1 MPDKNK
7 PGMGFEVN
15 IRSKSEASLKNTPLS
30 NSPETTANSPFCIA
44 VLGDF
49 SGIENLHKNSADLK
63 PVKNRRFIE
72 IDRDNF
78 EEVMAGFNI
87 SLNLSMGEQSIN
99 LKINEL
105 DDFHPDELYDKVE
118 TFSKLRSLRRRLKNN
133 KTFAEA
139 ASEMQGWLPDT
150 ENSVKPDTVKLDTV
164 TIDTGKTEAIVPAEN
179 LLDDILSVQQNQSV
193 SAATTEAAHIDK
205 LIKSI
210 VAPYVEPASDPRQDE
225 MIEMV
230 DKATEIHMRDIL
242 HHPDFQAIESA
253 WQSLYFMIKRLESD
267 AKLKVMLLDISKQE
281 LQVDLAVDD
290 ITTSAIYKKFCE
302 PAAGDLPWS
311 LLLGN
316 YTFSDTIDDVLS
328 LANIGEVA
336 KQLNASFIGAAS
348 ETLAGCESF
357 AKTPDYEDWNYE
369 ISEGVNE
376 AWQLVRQSPV
386 AEHIG
391 LALPRFLLRLPYG
404 NKSKPV
410 ESFSFEE
417 MTDEFCHECYLWGNA
432 AFIKAEMLAR
442 NFASNAWAMS
452 PREVYQTDGLPLFYY
467 QDEGETIAKAVAEIY
482 MKERGGEIMNSR
494 GLISLWS
501 VKNSDSIRSV
511 DYQSISENSE
521 ELKGRWS

>member
-15 IRSKSEASLKNTPLS
+15 IRSKSEKINESTPLS
-30 NSPETTANSPFCIA
+30 NAPETSANSPFCIA

-49 SGIENLHKNSADLK
+49 SGLQNLQARSADLK
-63 PVKNRRFIE
+63 PVHSRRFIE

-78 EEVMAGFNI
+78 EDVMAGFNI
-87 SLNLSMGEQSIN
+87 SLNLNMGEESVQLNI
-99 LKINEL
+99 KEL
-105 DDFHPDELYDKVE
+105 EDFHPDELYDKVE

-139 ASEMQGWLPDT
+139 ASEIQGWLPDT
-150 ENSVKPDTVKLDTV
+150 EDTQKITTENTKTTETV
-164 TIDTGKTEAIVPAEN
+164 APTEN
-179 LLDDILSVQQNQSV
+179 LLDDILSVQQNQTA

-205 LIKSI
+205 LIRSI
-210 VAPYVEPASDPRQDE
+210 VAPYVETASDPRQDE
-225 MIEMV
+225 MIKMV

-253 WQSLYFMIKRLESD
+253 WRSLYFMIKRLESD
-267 AKLKVMLLDISKQE
+267 SKIKIMLLDINKQE
-281 LQVDLAVDD
+281 FQLDLAVDD
-290 ITTSAIYKKFCE
+290 ITTSAIHKKFCDVS
-302 PAAGDLPWS
+302 AGDLPWS

-328 LANIGEVA
+328 LANIGEIA
-336 KQLNASFIGAAS
+336 KQSNAVFIAAAR
-348 ETLAGCESF
+348 ETLVGCESF

-369 ISEGVNE
+369 ISDGVRE

-386 AEHIG
+386 AKHIG

-417 MTDEFCHECYLWGNA
+417 MTEEHCHECFLWGNA
-432 AFIKAEMLAR
+432 AFIKAEMLVR
-442 NFASNAWAMS
+442 NFTSNAWAMS
-452 PREVYQTDGLPLFYY
+452 PREVYQTEGLPLFYY
-467 QDEGETIAKAVAEIY
+467 QDEGEKVAKAVAEIY
-482 MKERGGEIMNSR
+482 MKERGGEIINSR

-501 VKNSDSIRSV
+501 VKNADSIRSV
-511 DYQSISENSE
+511 DYQSISENTQD
-521 ELKGRWS
+521 LQGRWS

>member
-15 IRSKSEASLKNTPLS
+15 IRSKSENSLGSTPLS
-30 NSPETTANSPFCIA
+30 NAPETTANSPFCIA

-49 SGIENLHKNSADLK
+49 SGLQKIQKSPADLK
-63 PVKNRRFIE
+63 SINNRRFIE

-78 EEVMAGFNI
+78 EEVMAGFKI
-87 SLNLSMGEQSIN
+87 SLNLNMGEESIEI
-99 LKINEL
+99 KINDL

-133 KTFAEA
+133 KTFADA
-139 ASEMQGWLPDT
+139 ASEIQGWLPDT
-150 ENSVKPDTVKLDTV
+150 ENTLK
-164 TIDTGKTEAIVPAEN
+164 IDTDATDATDATEAIAPPEN
-179 LLDDILSVQQNQSV
+179 LLDDILSVQQNQSA
-193 SAATTEAAHIDK
+193 SAATTEATHIDK

-210 VAPYVEPASDPRQDE
+210 VAPYVEPASDPRQEE

-242 HHPDFQAIESA
+242 HHPDFQASESA

-267 AKLKVMLLDISKQE
+267 PKLKVMLLDISKQE
-281 LQVDLAVDD
+281 LQLDLAVDD
-290 ITTSAIYKKFCE
+290 ITTSAIYKKFCDG
-302 PAAGDLPWS
+302 AAGDLPWS

-316 YTFSDTIDDVLS
+316 YTFADTIDDVLS

-336 KQLNASFIGAAS
+336 KQSNASFIAAAS

-376 AWQLVRQSPV
+376 AWQLVRKSSV

-417 MTDEFCHECYLWGNA
+417 MTDEHCHECYLWGNA

-442 NFASNAWAMS
+442 NFTSSAWKMT

-467 QDEGETIAKAVAEIY
+467 QDEGETVAKAVAEIY
-482 MKERGGEIMNSR
+482 MKERGGEIINSQ

-501 VKNSDSIRSV
+501 VKNADSIRSV